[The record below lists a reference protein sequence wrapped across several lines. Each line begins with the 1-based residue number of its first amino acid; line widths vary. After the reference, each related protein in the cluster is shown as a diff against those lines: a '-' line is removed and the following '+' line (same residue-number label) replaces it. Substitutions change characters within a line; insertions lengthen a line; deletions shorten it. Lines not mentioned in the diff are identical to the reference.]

1 MIVQVRHPRLY
12 SRFTMR
18 RLFSFSFIIS
28 ELALDVSESQYVAE
42 KEGRRA
48 GRGGG
53 GGRFRTKHR
62 GSSAY
67 IMTAE
72 AKAGAVKRIGARPCC
87 QNVYIQAKAGKGEH
101 LIRFWQ

>member
-1 MIVQVRHPRLY
+1 
-12 SRFTMR
+12 MR
-18 RLFSFSFIIS
+18 RLLFSFSFIIS

-48 GRGGG
+48 GRGVEGQ
-53 GGRFRTKHR
+53 RFRTKHR

-72 AKAGAVKRIGARPCC
+72 AKAGAVKRIGARPGCH
-87 QNVYIQAKAGKGEH
+87 NVYIQAKAGKGEH
-101 LIRFWQ
+101 FTRFWQ

>member
-18 RLFSFSFIIS
+18 RLLFSFSFIIS
-28 ELALDVSESQYVAE
+28 ELALDVSESQCVAE

-72 AKAGAVKRIGARPCC
+72 AKAGAGQTDRGPPLLSQCIHT
-87 QNVYIQAKAGKGEH
+87 GKS
-101 LIRFWQ
+101 R